1 MGTTKQVGTW
11 GSSTLLGYSTAPY
24 SRNYY
29 RIIEA
34 NKRAKAMG
42 ISYGKYMAG
51 LWEKHDRTPI
61 DFGNFEKYKK
71 KPKQPKLLEGAEAGD
86 YIRALKSKAGTLEEP
101 EAKAMPRKSGAYASN
116 CDYEKAKMLNE
127 QWSKVCKSF
136 REHPEEVKRMRMK
149 MAERKKRWNEK

>member
-1 MGTTKQVGTW
+1 MGTKKQVGTW
-11 GSSTLLGYSTAPY
+11 GSSTLLGYSIPKYGRT
-24 SRNYY
+24 YY

-34 NKRAKAMG
+34 NKQAKKLG

-51 LWEKHDRTPI
+51 LWEKNDRAPI
-61 DFGNFEKYKK
+61 DFGNFEKYKERPK
-71 KPKQPKLLEGAEAGD
+71 KPKLLQGAEAGD

-116 CDYEKAKMLNE
+116 CDYEKARMLNE
-127 QWSKVCKSF
+127 EWSKVCKPF

>member
-11 GSSTLLGYSTAPY
+11 GSSTLLGYSIPKYGKT
-24 SRNYY
+24 YY

-42 ISYGKYMAG
+42 VSYGKYMAG
-51 LWEKHDRTPI
+51 LWEENDRTPI

-71 KPKQPKLLEGAEAGD
+71 KPRQPKLLEGAEAGD
-86 YIRALKSKAGTLEEP
+86 YIRKLKVKAGTYEEQ
-101 EAKAMPRKSGAYASN
+101 EAKVDRKNGTHANAA
-116 CDYEKAKMLNE
+116 DYEKAKLLNTE
-127 QWSKVCKSF
+127 WSKVCKPL

-149 MAERKKRWNEK
+149 MAERKRRCNEK